1 MKNGNQFDD
10 AISAYENIKILKQ
23 TLKSENEAIDVE
35 IAEAKRELDW
45 LLTSYLPLEDLKD
58 GIMKILFLGAENYE
72 MGAIRPALAGLATN
86 TAWQGMAG
94 EHGYPLKY
102 QTIENVFSGKLGDYP
117 ACQIFTPNKSQSDD
131 RVFLALL
138 FKTIEPTIRSIME
151 KMTPEEFGYARIMPS
166 EIGPGL
172 KERREMIQVI
182 KAKIQEL
189 ELKKGANVQKLHALS
204 E

>member
-35 IAEAKRELDW
+35 MADAKKELDW
-45 LLTSYLPLEDLKD
+45 LQTSYLPLDDLKD

-86 TAWQGMAG
+86 TAWQSMMG

-102 QTIENVFSGKLGDYP
+102 QTIENALSGKLGDYP

-151 KMTPEEFGYARIMPS
+151 KMTPEEFGYGRIIPS

-172 KERREMIQVI
+172 KERREMIRLI
-182 KAKIQEL
+182 KEKIQDL
-189 ELKKGANVQKLHALS
+189 EHKKGANVQKLQALS
-204 E
+204 Q